1 MRMRRGWWVM
11 ILTVMALSFMSFID
25 GGAIAAQTIAA
36 PENPIK
42 PDGAKIFSNVCST
55 CHIGGT
61 NVLVAQKNLEQETLE
76 KFAMDSV
83 TAIQKQVTQGKNAM
97 PAFGKK
103 LSEPEIAA
111 VAGYV
116 LHQAQSGW

>member
-1 MRMRRGWWVM
+1 
-11 ILTVMALSFMSFID
+11 MSLID
-25 GGAIAAQTIAA
+25 GAAIAAETIA
-36 PENPIK
+36 PNPIN

-61 NVLVAQKNLEQETLE
+61 NVLVSQKNLEQETLE

>member
-11 ILTVMALSFMSFID
+11 ILTVVTLSFMSLID
-25 GGAIAAQTIAA
+25 GAAIAAETIA
-36 PENPIK
+36 PNPIN

-61 NVLVAQKNLEQETLE
+61 NVLVSQKNLEQETLE

>member
-1 MRMRRGWWVM
+1 MRMRRDGW
-11 ILTVMALSFMSFID
+11 VMALTGLIVVVMMFMSLMSD
-25 GGAIAAQTIAA
+25 SAIAA

>member
-11 ILTVMALSFMSFID
+11 VLMVVMLSFMSFID
-25 GGAIAAQTIAA
+25 GQAIAAEII
-36 PENPIK
+36 N

-61 NVLVAQKNLEQETLE
+61 NVLVSQKNLEQETLE

-97 PAFGKK
+97 PAFAKK

-111 VAGYV
+111 VADYV